1 MKAAHEAE
9 EMEKKAAQ
17 EEQER
22 RAEFNRLAPISPPA
36 RHRVLVTDN
45 AYDQIEARNETSKQL
60 LKIVKLQAEVGEKET
75 ELRQAKLVQEKAG
88 RMQEVRIQKK
98 RSKHGNV
105 PVSTRALEFGPIPK
119 NGAKRGAQLQTVAAG
134 VSGYSRGELQRT
146 TRRMKTYG
154 HIAQVNHDA
163 KKPGYKEPPL
173 DFQINTDI
181 MTRW

>member
-36 RHRVLVTDN
+36 RHRALVSDN
-45 AYDQIEARNETSKQL
+45 AHDQIEARNETSKQL
-60 LKIVKLQAEVGEKET
+60 LKIVKLQTEVGEKET
-75 ELRQAKLVQEKAG
+75 ELREAKLVQEQAG
-88 RMQEVRIQKK
+88 RMREAQNKK
-98 RSKHGNV
+98 SKHGNV
-105 PVSTRALEFGPIPK
+105 PVSHRALEFGPIPK
-119 NGAKRGAQLQTVAAG
+119 NGAKRGVRLQTVAAG

-154 HIAQVNHDA
+154 HITQVNNDA

-181 MTRW
+181 MTGC

>member
-1 MKAAHEAE
+1 MQQEKKAAEMKAAHEAE

-36 RHRVLVTDN
+36 RHRALVSDN
-45 AYDQIEARNETSKQL
+45 AHDQIEARNETSKQL
-60 LKIVKLQAEVGEKET
+60 LKIVKLQTEVGEKET
-75 ELRQAKLVQEKAG
+75 ELREAKLVQEQAG
-88 RMQEVRIQKK
+88 RMREAQNKK
-98 RSKHGNV
+98 SKHGNV
-105 PVSTRALEFGPIPK
+105 PVSHRAL
-119 NGAKRGAQLQTVAAG
+119 GAKRGVRLQTVAAG

-154 HIAQVNHDA
+154 HITQVNNDA

-181 MTRW
+181 FY